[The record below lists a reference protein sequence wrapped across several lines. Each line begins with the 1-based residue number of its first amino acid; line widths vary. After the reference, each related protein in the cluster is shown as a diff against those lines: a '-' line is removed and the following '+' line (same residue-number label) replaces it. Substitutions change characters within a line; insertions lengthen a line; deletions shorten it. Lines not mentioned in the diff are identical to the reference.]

1 MNDTTQL
8 LNTLIESNRDTS
20 EAVKELTITVNNLV
34 TIDAAKAE
42 REKNQAEKN
51 EKYDNFIYENTEP
64 LLRLRRLQ
72 GHWDKAWDKVLT
84 LIVIAAMAGAG
95 FNFLG

>member
-64 LLRLRRLQ
+64 LLRLRRSQ
-72 GHWDKAWDKVLT
+72 GHWSKTWEK
-84 LIVIAAMAGAG
+84 VIALTVISAMTGAG
-95 FNFLG
+95 FKFLG